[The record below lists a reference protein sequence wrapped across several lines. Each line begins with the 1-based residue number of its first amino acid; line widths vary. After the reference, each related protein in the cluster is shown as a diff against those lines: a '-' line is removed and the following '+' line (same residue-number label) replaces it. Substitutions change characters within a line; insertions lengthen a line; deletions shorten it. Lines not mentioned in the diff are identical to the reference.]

1 MFTGIYRNSQIV
13 ISDGTSELDEN
24 IVLYRGDR
32 LVQIYFEIL
41 DNPYKY
47 REDLGHG
54 NIIERLNASYAQL
67 VIRRPNGLAPVYSPV
82 MACENGLAPL
92 VITQDMIDEIE
103 EVGKYDFQIRLFDE
117 TVQSRATIPPIT
129 AGIDIR
135 EPIATEDG
143 AFPITPTPAPPLDV
157 FDDQD
162 EYIKTAWTSASKLT
176 DAELN
181 KIETA
186 LYVINQFARKGGG
199 GMTEEQK
206 QQLAAAFAHISTY
219 HFDGNYNNLTNLPDL
234 TIYFTE
240 GKTRDLINELI
251 KDKAEKV
258 HDHNANDITFDD
270 GKSLPE
276 KIDEVIVGATVDLTN
291 YVQKTDFQLA
301 TTAEVT
307 GMYTHIRP

>member
-1 MFTGIYRNSQIV
+1 
-13 ISDGTSELDEN
+13 
-24 IVLYRGDR
+24 
-32 LVQIYFEIL
+32 
-41 DNPYKY
+41 
-47 REDLGHG
+47 
-54 NIIERLNASYAQL
+54 
-67 VIRRPNGLAPVYSPV
+67 
-82 MACENGLAPL
+82 
-92 VITQDMIDEIE
+92 
-103 EVGKYDFQIRLFDE
+103 
-117 TVQSRATIPPIT
+117 
-129 AGIDIR
+129 
-135 EPIATEDG
+135 
-143 AFPITPTPAPPLDV
+143 
-157 FDDQD
+157 
-162 EYIKTAWTSASKLT
+162 
-176 DAELN
+176 
-181 KIETA
+181 
-186 LYVINQFARKGGG
+186 
-199 GMTEEQK
+199 MTEEQK